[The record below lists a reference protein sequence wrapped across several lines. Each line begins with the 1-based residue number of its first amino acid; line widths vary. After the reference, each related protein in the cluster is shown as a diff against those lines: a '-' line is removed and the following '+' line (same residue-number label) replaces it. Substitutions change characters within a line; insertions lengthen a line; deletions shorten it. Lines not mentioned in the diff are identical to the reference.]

1 MYSFNVLDQATTVII
16 PVTAPSEGD
25 NKSDYFMPFIITLVV
40 LLLILIILLVIVLYR
55 NCQRRRGAAG
65 RFSTPN
71 KEKSDGGI
79 TPTKKSPAAKLNGLV
94 SPSKKKYDV
103 IATNGDRAEKP
114 SADVCIEMSEDA
126 KLIPSQEAS
135 PTISNGGPKKASDDS
150 TSDEKRELTANT
162 DAGDDEKGS
171 LVVNT

>member
-1 MYSFNVLDQATTVII
+1 MYFPLDQVTTII
-16 PVTAPSEGD
+16 PVTAPSEGI
-25 NKSDYFMPFIITLVV
+25 NKGDYFMAFIVTLIV

-55 NCQRRRGAAG
+55 NCQRRRA
-65 RFSTPN
+65 SYPN
-71 KEKSDGGI
+71 KEKSDYDG
-79 TPTKKSPAAKLNGLV
+79 TPTKKSPAAKLNGSV

-103 IATNGDRAEKP
+103 IAANGGDGTEKAP
-114 SADVCIEMSEDA
+114 DVCIEMSENS

-135 PTISNGGPKKASDDS
+135 PTISNGGAKKATSNSTGNIDS
-150 TSDEKRELTANT
+150 ASDEKRELTANT